1 MNTSSYLEAFLS
13 IYGWMMYNVL
23 YELFSMLWL
32 IFLPFL
38 RLAYTTF
45 IDTVADANNRSGEF
59 KRGIIAFVAMLF
71 AMFMALVPLDS
82 MTIKDSTVNSVCI
95 PSGSKIQINGQQ
107 LTETFKFNINES
119 GKVPLLPSL
128 VMRLASGTNN
138 VIYKTIPC
146 TVSVNNFAGV
156 IQTSEISNPEL
167 QKEVERFEQE
177 CIVPAETR
185 LQRLEREAPKSYAKM
200 LENFKKTD
208 SKNGDGKLSSYTLV
222 KERRH
227 INSSLYKL
235 MMEPDMGKAVVA
247 DPGEQKAVEEIM
259 NSGTGKGDSLRSQDR
274 VTGVTS
280 DDPDA
285 SKKQKADASA
295 PVKCIDWWEK
305 KLYPEL
311 TKLAEGDL
319 ALRVGRE
326 GYFVDQCYDTDMT
339 SNLSATYNETACKAA
354 VANAVNDPNFHDEV
368 VYRML
373 SYQNKSG
380 VALSREDKLSV
391 VGYGVVGIIGSILSF
406 FTSKADVLGSIASNA
421 SSFYAQM
428 FFYRVLIQL
437 LQPMLLMG
445 IFCFWAIYVVL
456 SAYRW
461 ETIFKGLVLIYVI
474 SIMPGLWAI
483 TQHLDST
490 LWAAM
495 YPDGQGLSAAARSQL
510 ESPIERLLLD
520 AATTVFNVIFPLL
533 LMYVVMEAGVG
544 NPTAGIRATSQ
555 GADQISRNAGS
566 SVGSGTAGMSQGA
579 RGWRERFA
587 RNKAAQADKNNLP
600 PGGSRY

>member
-13 IYGWMMYNVL
+13 VYGWMMYNVL
-23 YELFSMLWL
+23 YELFAMLWL
-32 IFLPFL
+32 IFLPFM

-45 IDTVADANNRSGEF
+45 IDTVADANNRAAEL
-59 KRGIIAFVAMLF
+59 KRSIIAFIAMLF
-71 AMFMALVPLDS
+71 AMFLALVPMDS
-82 MTIKDSTVNSVCI
+82 MKIKDSTVNSVCI
-95 PSGSKIQINGQQ
+95 PAGSKINIDSNE
-107 LTETFKFNINES
+107 LIETFKFNINES

-138 VIYKTIPC
+138 VIYNAIPC

-156 IQTSEISNPEL
+156 IQTAEITNPEL

-235 MMEPDMGKAVVA
+235 MMEPDMGKAIVA

-259 NSGTGKGDSLRSQDR
+259 NSGTGKGDPLRTYDR

-285 SKKQKADASA
+285 SRKQKADSSA

-311 TKLAEGDL
+311 KKMAEGDI
-319 ALRVGRE
+319 ALRVARD
-326 GYFVDQCYDTDMT
+326 GYFAAQCYDTDMT
-339 SNLSATYNETACKAA
+339 GNLSATYNEGSCKAA
-354 VANAVNDPNFHDEV
+354 VLNAVDDANFHDEV

-380 VALSREDKLSV
+380 LGLSREDKQKAGGL
-391 VGYGVVGIIGSILSF
+391 GALGVIGSILSF
-406 FTSKADVLGSIASNA
+406 FTGKSDVLGSIASNA
-421 SSFYAQM
+421 SGFYAQM

-445 IFCFWAIYVVL
+445 IFCFWAIYIIL

-461 ETIFKGLVLIYVI
+461 ETIFKGLVLIYVV

-483 TQHLDST
+483 TQHLDGT

-495 YPDGQGLSAAARSQL
+495 YPDGQGLSSGARSQL

-520 AATTVFNVIFPLL
+520 AASTVFNVIFPLL

-555 GADQISRNAGS
+555 GADQIGRNAGS
-566 SVGSGTAGMSQGA
+566 NVGIGASGVSHGLRGLQNRLSGNKSA
-579 RGWRERFA
+579 RPG
-587 RNKAAQADKNNLP
+587 KDNLP
-600 PGGSRY
+600 PGGSR